1 MTKVLVSMPDDLVAR
16 IDRAAK
22 ARKTSRS
29 RFLQEAAE
37 HELGWPGSDA
47 IEVAVKAA
55 REVLEAGERYESA
68 DLIRRD
74 RDERDADQH

>member
-1 MTKVLVSMPDDLVAR
+1 MTKVLISMPDELVAR

-29 RFLQEAAE
+29 RFIQEAAE

-55 REVLEAGERYESA
+55 REALEPDGRYEST

-74 RDERDADQH
+74 RDERDANRH